1 MRLLPSLL
9 TFALAATL
17 PVASE
22 AELIINELMQS
33 NIDCIMDDLNE
44 FPDSWVELYNAGTS
58 NVSLSSYSIGIK
70 SDGSDAYRLPS
81 QTVAPGGYVIVY
93 CDKVGNGMHTPFRL
107 DSGKGAAVYLYNGS
121 TLVDKVEGLKKQPA
135 PNISYGRVVDK
146 ASVWVYQ
153 CTSTP
158 GHPNCGRGC
167 NDILGNPVF
176 SHLGTVG
183 TLGFSLSL
191 SLPSDAP
198 DGTEIRYTTDGT
210 EPVATSRLYTSPIW
224 IGKTTNVRAK
234 LFCDGYLSPRSTTHS
249 YISLGRDMIMP
260 VVSMVTAGDYFY
272 SRDKGIYNEYNNG
285 TVNNQSY
292 RQDWRRP
299 VNVEIFMNQGEGS
312 VINQLCETRVKGGAS
327 RGAALK
333 SLVVYANKRFGTKRL
348 EYEFFPDD
356 APGRTDWKSIELR
369 NSGNDFDYLYF
380 RDALIQRNMGRN
392 ADLDWQP
399 YRPAIL
405 MINGEYKG
413 MLNIRTRTNEDYVY
427 TLYDGEEDIDM
438 FENWWELKAGTWDNY
453 NAFKEFYSGTGQ
465 TYEEFEKLMDTGE
478 FANLMIMELFHNNL
492 DFPGNNIVMWRP
504 RAEGGRWRW
513 IAKDTDF
520 GLGLYDRTYAYKT
533 FDWLHDNNFDKDNA
547 WANKP
552 EHTRLFR
559 RLMDVREFRD
569 MFVDRCAVYMGD
581 FLNGRVIGAEI
592 DAMSS
597 AIKPE
602 YTRHRAL
609 FNPWWPNY
617 DEEVRK
623 AKLWAANRTEFF
635 YTHLADYYKL
645 GTPRSVTIDAGRT
658 DDVALSING
667 VPLQGRSFDGKYFQG
682 RTLTVEG
689 ISAGATVDS
698 WRVTVRYGGASSTVQ
713 TFPGPKLSIVV
724 PSCVSLSVESVIS
737 HSGIV
742 EIGCDGDDDTF
753 DYGQAVDVYDIG
765 GRRLMHGV
773 SVTEAMS
780 LLSPGIYV
788 VHHGSKTVKIAV
800 R

>member
-1 MRLLPSLL
+1 MRLLTSLL
-9 TFALAATL
+9 TFAAAASM

-58 NVSLSSYSIGIK
+58 GVSLSSYSIGIK
-70 SDGSDAYRLPS
+70 PDGSDAYQLPS
-81 QTVAPGGYVIVY
+81 QTVRPGGYVIVY
-93 CDKVGNGMHTPFRL
+93 CDKVGDGMHTPFRL
-107 DSGKGAAVYLYNGS
+107 DSGKGAAVYLYKGS

-158 GHPNCGRGC
+158 GHSNCGRGS
-167 NDILGNPVF
+167 NEILGKPVF
-176 SHLGTVG
+176 SHTGRVG
-183 TLGFSLSL
+183 ALGFSLSL

-210 EPVATSRLYTSPIW
+210 EPVATSQLYTSPIW

-260 VVSMVTAGDYFY
+260 VVSMVTVGDYFY

-299 VNVEIFMNQGEGS
+299 VNVEIFMSQGEGS

-348 EYEFFPDD
+348 ECEFFPED

-413 MLNIRTRTNEDYVY
+413 MLNIRSRTNEDYVY

-438 FENWWELKAGTWDNY
+438 FENWWELKEGTWDNY
-453 NAFKEFYSGTGQ
+453 NAFKEFYSGTGH
-465 TYEEFEKLMDTGE
+465 TYDEFEKRMDTGE

-623 AKLWAANRTEFF
+623 AKQWATDRTEFF

-645 GTPRSVTIDAGRT
+645 GTPRAVTIDARRT
-658 DDVALSING
+658 DDVALRVNG
-667 VPLQGRSFDGKYFQG
+667 VPLRGRSFDGKYFQG

-689 ISAGATVDS
+689 ASDGATVDS
-698 WRVTVRYGGASSTVQ
+698 WRVTVRYGGSSSTVQ

-737 HSGIV
+737 HSGIG
-742 EIGCDGDDDTF
+742 EIGCDGDGEAF
-753 DYGQAVDVYDIG
+753 DYGQTVDVYDIG
-765 GRRLMHGV
+765 GRRLMQGV
-773 SVTEAMS
+773 PVGEAVS
-780 LLSPGIYV
+780 LLPSGIYV
-788 VHHGSKTVKIAV
+788 VRHDGKAVKIAV

>member
-1 MRLLPSLL
+1 MRLLTSLL
-9 TFALAATL
+9 TFAAAASM

-58 NVSLSSYSIGIK
+58 GVSLSSYSIGIK
-70 SDGSDAYRLPS
+70 PDGSDAYQLPS
-81 QTVAPGGYVIVY
+81 QTVRPGGYVIVY
-93 CDKVGNGMHTPFRL
+93 CDKVGDGMHTPFRL
-107 DSGKGAAVYLYNGS
+107 DSGKGAAVYLYKGS

-158 GHPNCGRGC
+158 GHSNCGRGS
-167 NDILGNPVF
+167 NEILGKPVF
-176 SHLGTVG
+176 SHTGRVG
-183 TLGFSLSL
+183 ALGFSLSL

-210 EPVATSRLYTSPIW
+210 EPVATSQLYTSPIW

-260 VVSMVTAGDYFY
+260 VVSMVTVGDYFY

-299 VNVEIFMNQGEGS
+299 VNVEIFMSQGEGS

-348 EYEFFPDD
+348 ECEFFPED

-413 MLNIRTRTNEDYVY
+413 MLNIRSRTNEDYVY

-438 FENWWELKAGTWDNY
+438 FENWWELKEGTWDNY

-465 TYEEFEKLMDTGE
+465 TYDEFEKRMDTGE

-623 AKLWAANRTEFF
+623 AKQWATDRTEFF

-645 GTPRSVTIDAGRT
+645 GTPRAVTIDARRT
-658 DDVALSING
+658 DDVALSVNG
-667 VPLQGRSFDGKYFQG
+667 VPLRGSSFDGKYFQG

-689 ISAGATVDS
+689 ASDGATVDS
-698 WRVTVRYGGASSTVQ
+698 WRVTVRYGGSSSTVQ

-737 HSGIV
+737 HSGIG
-742 EIGCDGDDDTF
+742 EIGCDGDGEAF
-753 DYGQAVDVYDIG
+753 DYGQTVDVYDIG
-765 GRRLMHGV
+765 GRRLMQGV
-773 SVTEAMS
+773 PVGEAVS
-780 LLSPGIYV
+780 LLPSGIYV
-788 VHHGSKTVKIAV
+788 VRHDGKAVKIAV